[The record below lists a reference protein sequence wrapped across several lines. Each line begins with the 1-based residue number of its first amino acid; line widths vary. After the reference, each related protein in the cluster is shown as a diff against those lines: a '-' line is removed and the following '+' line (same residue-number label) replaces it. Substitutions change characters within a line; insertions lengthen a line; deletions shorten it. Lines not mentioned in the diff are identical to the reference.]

1 MVNVVRPAKKQAILM
16 TFSEEGLHTETF
28 RVLTPNM
35 PLDGDVVTYLALT
48 SARADKALEEMYG
61 TSPSPMLE
69 WAIRTDASRA
79 WGRYESVYQHL
90 VATGKL

>member
-1 MVNVVRPAKKQAILM
+1 MTTIVRPAKKQAVLM
-16 TFSEEGLHTETF
+16 TFSDEGFHNETF

-61 TSPSPMLE
+61 TSPTPMLA
-69 WAIRTDASRA
+69 WAIKTDASRA
-79 WGRYESVYQHL
+79 WGCYESVYQHL